1 MPPVWKKFIS
11 PEDEALW
18 ESRMEVQAEGRF
30 AITSVAGRQRLKVEV
45 FLDEGEDDDG
55 SGFVQAF
62 GGSVVALADEDWQSV
77 QVRPILVKVRDRLV
91 ITSTTEPEAQA
102 RLRKTYPGRKL
113 IIIPAELAFGTG
125 EHETTATC
133 LRFLVDVAKERDS
146 WSLLDLGTG
155 TGILAIAAKLL
166 GASQVLG
173 WENDP
178 LAVPVADRN
187 VLTHGLAQD
196 AVKIEAEDV
205 LAWEPQEAAWDVIT
219 ANMFSEILIATFP
232 KMRQV
237 LKSDGTLII
246 SGILR
251 EQETE
256 TLAAAEKAGFAI
268 MNVKR
273 VGKWVTARTA

>member
-1 MPPVWKKFIS
+1 
-11 PEDEALW
+11 
-18 ESRMEVQAEGRF
+18 MEVQAEGRF

-62 GGSVVALADEDWQSV
+62 GGSVVALVDEDWQSV

>member
-1 MPPVWKKFIS
+1 MPEVWKKLIS

-18 ESRMEVQAEGRF
+18 ETRLEVLAEGRF
-30 AITSVAGRQRLKVEV
+30 VITSLVVRQRLKVEV
-45 FLDEGEDDDG
+45 FLEQGNDG
-55 SGFVQAF
+55 ADLIKKF
-62 GGSVVALADEDWQSV
+62 GGSVDTLADEDWQSV
-77 QVRPILVKVRDRLV
+77 PLKPILVKVRDKLV
-91 ITSTTEPEAQA
+91 ITSTTEPDAQA
-102 RLRKTYPGRKL
+102 KLRELYPGREL

-125 EHETTATC
+125 DHDTTATC

-166 GASQVLG
+166 GASKALG

-178 LAVPVADRN
+178 LAVPVAERN
-187 VLTHGLAQD
+187 VLTHGLQAE
-196 AVKIEAEDV
+196 AVTIEAEDV
-205 LAWEPQEAAWDVIT
+205 LAWEPQEKAWDVIT

-232 KMRQV
+232 KMRRV
-237 LKSDGTLII
+237 LKPDGTLII

-251 EQETE
+251 EQEAE
-256 TLAAAEKAGFAI
+256 TLAAAEKAGFE
-268 MNVKR
+268 MKEVKR